1 MFVVGDGGLDW
12 RTQLRVA
19 ALEGG
24 PDAMTSH
31 ASAGALWTAPRI
43 GEGAVEVTVPITQW
57 GPTRTLG
64 RVHRRRP
71 GLEEDRCQI
80 DGIPV
85 TSAARTLFDLGTR
98 IGPRLLDE
106 VLQDFAR
113 RDLVDLAQLRDQL
126 ERRRVQGLPGVR
138 RFEEMLDRALVLP
151 RADSWLEQRFLQL
164 LADHG
169 IPLPETQV
177 WFEVDGARYRVD
189 AVWHDIRLIVELN
202 GYGTHSTRQEMTK
215 DAERTAR
222 LQSLGYEVLPITHD
236 QVVDQPQFVLA
247 QIDRRRSALAG

>member
-1 MFVVGDGGLDW
+1 MA
-12 RTQLRVA
+12 T
-19 ALEGG
+19 LEAG
-24 PDAMTSH
+24 PDAMASH
-31 ASAGALWTAPRI
+31 ANAGALWTAPRI
-43 GEGAVEVTVPITQW
+43 GEGALEVTVPITQW

-71 GLEEDRCQI
+71 GLDEDRCEI
-80 DGIPV
+80 AGLPV

-138 RFEEMLDRALVLP
+138 RFEEMLQRAVILP
-151 RADSWLEQRFLQL
+151 RADSWLEQKFLRL
-164 LADHG
+164 LASHG
-169 IPLPETQV
+169 VPLPETQV
-177 WFEVDGARYRVD
+177 CFTVDGVRYRVD

-202 GYGTHSTRQEMTK
+202 GYGTHSTRREMTD

-222 LQSLGYEVLPITHD
+222 LQALGYEVLPITRD
-236 QVVDQPQFVLA
+236 QVMDRPGFVLD
-247 QIDRRRSALAG
+247 QIARRRTALAG